1 MRKATAAAL
10 SLLLAACGSH
20 NGNSTQQAQPAA
32 GAATPTA
39 AATVATG
46 ADSMASND
54 PAPGATAA
62 DQYPDPQ
69 QRPIMQMQVVLDRQ
83 GFGPGVIDGKTGIS
97 TKNALQGFQEAH
109 GLTVS
114 GTLDDATKQALAQWN
129 NIPATRVVRIPQDW
143 ADADYQPI
151 PDKPEQQAQMQR
163 LGYESL
169 DERLAERF
177 HTTAAV
183 LKQLNPGGKPAGVD
197 AAALAG
203 GGEAT
208 AQGNAKAAESAQ
220 ATALPTPSP
229 TPSASAS
236 GKATATFTAGQLV
249 RVPNIGA
256 DRIDPDK
263 VQDKTWQSTLASL
276 GVGTEQPRATK
287 VVVDKSA
294 GTLKAYDANGKLVAE
309 FTVTTGSQ
317 HDPLPLGTWG
327 ITGIDR
333 NPYFN
338 YNPALFWD
346 ADAKDTKERLP
357 PGPNGPVG
365 VVWID
370 LTKPHYGIHG
380 TPNPETIGRTESHGC
395 VRLTNWDAARLAQ
408 MVDTSTKVVFQ
419 A

>member
-1 MRKATAAAL
+1 MRQVTAA
-10 SLLLAACGSH
+10 LLLMTLAACGSH
-20 NGNSTQQAQPAA
+20 DSNSGTRTQPAQL
-32 GAATPTA
+32 AATATPA
-39 AATVATG
+39 ANVATG
-46 ADSMASND
+46 ADSMASAD
-54 PAPGATAA
+54 PAPGATAT
-62 DQYPDPQ
+62 DRYPDPVP
-69 QRPIMQMQVVLDRQ
+69 RPIMQAQVVLDRQ
-83 GFGPGVIDGKTGIS
+83 GFGPGVIDGKMGIS
-97 TKNALQGFQEAH
+97 TKNALEGFQEAH

-114 GTLDDATKQALAQWN
+114 GALDDPTKQALAQWS

-143 ADADYQPI
+143 AQADYEPI
-151 PDKPEQQAQMQR
+151 PDKPELQAQMQR

-177 HTTAAV
+177 HTTVAV

-197 AAALAG
+197 AAALSG

-208 AQGNAKAAESAQ
+208 AQGNAEAAESAK
-220 ATALPTPSP
+220 ATASPTPTPSP
-229 TPSASAS
+229 SSS
-236 GKATATFTAGQLV
+236 GEANSTFAAGQLV
-249 RVPNIGA
+249 RVPNVGA

-276 GVGTEQPRATK
+276 GVGTDQPHVTK

-294 GTLKAYDANGKLVAE
+294 GSLKSYDGTGKLVAE

-317 HDPLPLGTWG
+317 HDPLPIGNWG
-327 ITGIDR
+327 ITGIDH
-333 NPYFN
+333 NPSFN
-338 YNPALFWD
+338 YNPDLFWD
-346 ADAKDTKERLP
+346 ADATDTKERLP

-380 TPNPETIGRTESHGC
+380 TAEPESIGRTQSHGC